1 MPRTA
6 KIACAALAL
15 IMAAAG
21 PPTVLAQGGVGK
33 AVVLTDDGEYTV
45 LIECDQDRPEHG
57 FRTRPNRVT
66 REATGQNNP
75 INVRLRDWQDTD
87 TVVLSVDGEAVR
99 KLRPTTSGRLD
110 KLEREMSPHEARQG
124 DACSGVR
131 SVDRHVACLP
141 RPTARAPLL
150 ELELEMSP
158 NGDQQGGMPVVMTHE
173 RWTAGERFPGTR
185 TVRLR
190 VTCGGGEGTVPGFR
204 KLPTE

>member
-87 TVVLSVDGEAVR
+87 TVVLSVDR
-99 KLRPTTSGRLD
+99 Y
-110 KLEREMSPHEARQG
+110 
-124 DACSGVR
+124 
-131 SVDRHVACLP
+131 VAWLP
-141 RPTARAPLL
+141 RPTSSGPLL